1 VNPVTPLPALRPTP
15 PLPHSIAAMAT
26 MPIQS
31 RSIRGIREE
40 FNNDKERRM
49 IILGAFTRFEK
60 AVHKAKGSEEE
71 KVKAVVATYPK
82 TPIDAG
88 ALLAAMARGGGLKG
102 GVLWEV
108 LNWTVGECAVIA
120 AVEDFVMNKTDDLTC
135 DIREMAVAA
144 ETYAEVCDGC
154 RAMVDDV
161 IDLGMDDD
169 DDDDDFYQ
177 DAHVKLFDRVLGRA
191 TDTIAYSVYS
201 TLEGAGSED
210 FFRVWSL
217 VEAEA
222 Y

>member
-1 VNPVTPLPALRPTP
+1 LGEYDKQPEPSESLS
-15 PLPHSIAAMAT
+15 SIPEDVMCQVLTAFLDGPSWT
-26 MPIQS
+26 CLCQVS
-31 RSIRGIREE
+31 R
-40 FNNDKERRM
+40 
-49 IILGAFTRFEK
+49 RFSEL
-60 AVHKAKGSEEE
+60 AHNGSDE
-71 KVKAVVATYPK
+71 
-82 TPIDAG
+82 IDSRIWG
-88 ALLAAMARGGGLKG
+88 
-102 GVLWEV
+102 
-108 LNWTVGECAVIA
+108 
-120 AVEDFVMNKTDDLTC
+120 FVMNKFDDLIC

>member
-1 VNPVTPLPALRPTP
+1 
-15 PLPHSIAAMAT
+15 M
-26 MPIQS
+26 
-31 RSIRGIREE
+31 RGILEE
-40 FNNDKERRM
+40 FNNDRERRM

-71 KVKAVVATYPK
+71 KVKAVIATYPK

-88 ALLAAMARGGGLKG
+88 ALLAAMARGGRLKG
-102 GVLWEV
+102 GVLGEV
-108 LNWTVGECAVIA
+108 LKWTVGKCAVSA
-120 AVEDFVMNKTDDLTC
+120 AVEDFVENKFDHLIC
-135 DIREMAVAA
+135 DIRDLAVAA
-144 ETYAEVCDGC
+144 ETYKEVCDGC

-161 IDLGMDDD
+161 MDLGDFDFDRGMDLGVY
-169 DDDDDFYQ
+169 DDFFQQ
-177 DAHVKLFDRVLGRA
+177 DAHSSLFDRVLGRA
-191 TDTIAYSVYS
+191 TDTIAYSVDS